1 MKKNN
6 FASSVLF
13 VLSLV
18 VFITGLIIGALFIF
32 ALHIAI
38 TIWILSVV
46 LWAILYGIA
55 ELLEL
60 LQGISDELHRT
71 NQRLDSLEQVD
82 EEPVQS
88 DQGPSS
94 ILTILGYTEN
104 YLDNPEVEVLMD
116 GEIIGRVKHKGTLII
131 EVKKDC
137 DLLFSVMMKYTEIH
151 VFKDKTKVLQV
162 SMAYKTLSVKNVSET
177 L

>member
-32 ALHIAI
+32 AYHIAI
-38 TIWILSVV
+38 TIWLLTVV

-60 LQGISDELHRT
+60 LQGISDVLYRT

-82 EEPVQS
+82 EAPTHS

-104 YLDNPEVEVLMD
+104 YLDNPEVDVLMD
-116 GEIIGRVKHKGTLII
+116 GEIIGSVKHKGTLII
-131 EVKKDC
+131 EIKKDC
-137 DLLFSVMMKYTEIH
+137 ELQFSVMMKHKEIY
-151 VFKDKTKVLQV
+151 VFKDKTKTLQV
-162 SMAYKTLSVKNVSET
+162 SMAYKTLSVKEVSEA